1 MWHAV
6 TCNLDYVIFV
16 AAGENDIT
24 YATLVKI
31 PSDKRRNFFEILKGV
46 YERTLKWAHVDAF
59 EAEEIMDHI
68 PSFRA
73 EVLST
78 RNYPIDAESVAFTY
92 AMWRLLMKKVYRAE
106 LPLPV
111 ARKIV
116 PAIVSWWNRMKGRID
131 EMTRYLSYMNFFF
144 SQCSPKQTLVMRELK
159 KMVMSVFFATKHCF
173 PSSAPPKGLG
183 YSKVQS
189 HLRNKH
195 GLTCREILFALASSY
210 TVVRPISGVPLSPK
224 KDSSG
229 KVVEEDHPFD
239 IIDLEMSQRQQQEL
253 QRNAKATIDKKVR
266 GKRKRFDIFCKDD
279 ELGNIRLDPRLHHV
293 PASIGFH
300 AKSKKSGNKKGW
312 NKKPKYCKSVCFLL
326 LCISLVVLML
336 PCWDST
342 GN

>member
-6 TCNLDYVIFV
+6 TCNLDYVVFV
-16 AAGENDIT
+16 AAGENDIIF
-24 YATLVKI
+24 ATLIKI

-46 YERTLKWAHVDAF
+46 YERTLKWAHEDAF
-59 EAEEIMDHI
+59 DAEEIMDHI
-68 PSFRA
+68 PSFR
-73 EVLST
+73 EELLST

-144 SQCSPKQTLVMRELK
+144 SQSSPKQTLVMRELK

-173 PSSAPPKGLG
+173 PSSPPPKGRG

-210 TVVRPISGVPLSPK
+210 TVVRPLSGVPLSPK
-224 KDSSG
+224 KDSCG

-239 IIDLEMSQRQQQEL
+239 IIDLEMSQRQKQEL
-253 QRNAKATIDKKVR
+253 QRNANATIDKKVR
-266 GKRKRFDIFCKDD
+266 GKRKRFDIFCNDD
-279 ELGNIRLDPRLHHV
+279 QLGDIRLDPRLNHV
-293 PASIGFH
+293 PASIGLH
-300 AKSKKSGNKKGW
+300 SKSKKSGNKKGW
-312 NKKPKYCKSVCFLL
+312 NKKRKYCKSDSFLFI
-326 LCISLVVLML
+326 CI
-336 PCWDST
+336 P
-342 GN
+342 